1 MSLSIHT
8 VKIRARDNM
17 NTLKRIVKCLLI
29 TEKQQTEEKNDKP
42 FDYISVQSKIEE
54 MSKLNESIKEL
65 DRFITDLQMFKKN
78 QHEGNITIK
87 YNDMQGK
94 EKAVNFW
101 IDGDFAGDS
110 FSADILQDL
119 YNERDR
125 RMEQICELMN
135 ISSPTG

>member
-1 MSLSIHT
+1 
-8 VKIRARDNM
+8 M

-101 IDGDFAGDS
+101 IDGDFSGDS

-125 RMEQICELMN
+125 RRERLCELMN